1 MGVLDGLPVIQHSW
15 EVGGGGHFEMTL
27 VKAVEDAATA
37 LSLPQHPT
45 GGQGVGQEAVG
56 ITGHV
61 KGGGVMLKL
70 VVHSGTEGAAKMR

>member
-1 MGVLDGLPVIQHSW
+1 MGVGGGCTGRPASHPALLGS
-15 EVGGGGHFEMTL
+15 GGGGHFEMTL

-61 KGGGVMLKL
+61 KGGG
-70 VVHSGTEGAAKMR
+70 G